1 MEIMHWF
8 RYTCESLNAAVAAIA
23 AIASRCIHLIEHI
36 LNIVAKF
43 AFLIRDTISIQF
55 VSHRKST
62 GAHKPLSVLSRQA
75 NTPQKYYSRLHI
87 FDQFIYNLEFFPRT
101 AHCIQ
106 IKWLPPNLP
115 DRPLL
120 HVNDPI
126 LPPRSR
132 IKRKK

>member
-8 RYTCESLNAAVAAIA
+8 RYTCESLNAAVV
-23 AIASRCIHLIEHI
+23 ASRCIRLIERI

-62 GAHKPLSVLSRQA
+62 DAYKLLSVLGVARQIR
-75 NTPQKYYSRLHI
+75 PRKYYLLAATISSCTHN
-87 FDQFIYNLEFFPRT
+87 FEFFPRT
-101 AHCIQ
+101 AYCIQ

-126 LPPRSR
+126 
-132 IKRKK
+132 